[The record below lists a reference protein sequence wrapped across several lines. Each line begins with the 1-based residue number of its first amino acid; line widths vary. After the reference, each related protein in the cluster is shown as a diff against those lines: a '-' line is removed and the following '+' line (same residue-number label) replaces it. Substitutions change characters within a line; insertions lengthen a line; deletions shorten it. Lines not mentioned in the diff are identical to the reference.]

1 MKPNDL
7 RRELDAL
14 DSELTYLERRIR
26 AARVRCARVRR
37 ALPATPALPRVRPP
51 AAPSGRMSAM
61 EAPGHVIDA
70 VAAVSRRGGA
80 VDARTLA
87 RLLRVTP
94 PVAGARLQRA
104 ARLGLLRRVGRGQYT
119 VGT

>member
-1 MKPNDL
+1 MQPNDL
-7 RRELDAL
+7 RRQLDAL
-14 DSELTYLERRIR
+14 GSEPTDVERRIR
-26 AARVRCARVRR
+26 AAASR
-37 ALPATPALPRVRPP
+37 
-51 AAPSGRMSAM
+51 GRLWAM

-87 RLLRVTP
+87 RLLNVTP
-94 PVAGARLQRA
+94 AAAGARLQRA
-104 ARLGLLRRVGRGQYT
+104 ARLGLLRRVGRGQYA